1 MIGQHLIKST
11 KLITLISF
19 QSSMENAVHE
29 LEKKWAQVQENA
41 LKQPS
46 PGIISFFFFVKIDF
60 SKEKIKV

>member
-46 PGIISFFFFVKIDF
+46 PGIISFFFLLK
-60 SKEKIKV
+60 

>member
-46 PGIISFFFFVKIDF
+46 PGIISFFFVKIDF